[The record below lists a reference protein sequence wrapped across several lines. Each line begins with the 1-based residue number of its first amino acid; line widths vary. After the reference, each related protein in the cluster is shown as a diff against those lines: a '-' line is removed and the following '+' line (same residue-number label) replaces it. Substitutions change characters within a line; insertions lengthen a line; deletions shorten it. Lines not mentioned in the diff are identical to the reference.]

1 MKIIDRYITREFIKL
16 FFLVL
21 ASFTIIYLIV
31 DFFGRI
37 RMFLSNDATARQ
49 IFLHFGF
56 GIPQIISH
64 TIPVA
69 VLLATLIT
77 FSILSRNSEIVA
89 MRANGISIYRMT
101 LPVLILGI
109 LISVMGFFFNEFVT
123 PMANHKAKYIEFVE
137 VKKQRRMGAFSQNQI
152 WYRSRNAIYN
162 FALFVPEKNVLKGVT
177 IHHFDQGFN
186 LVMRV
191 DAKEASWTPN
201 GWILS
206 KVMVTRFPPG
216 DFPVVERHDSLP
228 ADIPEKPSDLQAV
241 QKGADEM
248 SFFELRSF
256 INKLRSEGYD
266 ATRYLVD
273 LHGKI
278 AFTLVSVILVVLG
291 VSFSL
296 RSERSGGVALSI
308 GAGIIIGFSYWI
320 VFALSISLGRSLTLP
335 PFFAAWSANFLFAL
349 ASAALYLRVRT

>member
-1 MKIIDRYITREFIKL
+1 MKIIDRYIAKEFLKL
-16 FFLVL
+16 FALVL
-21 ASFTIIYLIV
+21 VSFTILYLIV

-49 IFLHFGF
+49 IILHFGF

-69 VLLATLIT
+69 VLLATLIAFGT
-77 FSILSRNSEIVA
+77 FSRNNEVVA

-101 LPVLILGI
+101 LPVLVLGI
-109 LISVMGFFFNEFVT
+109 AISGAAFFFNEFVT
-123 PMANHKAKYIEFVE
+123 PLANHKAKYIEFVE

-162 FALFVPEKNVLKGVT
+162 FALFVPERNILKGVT
-177 IHHFDQGFN
+177 IHHFDPDFN
-186 LVMRV
+186 LVMRI
-191 DAKEASWTPN
+191 DAKEASWN
-201 GWILS
+201 SDRWILS
-206 KVMVTRFPPG
+206 DVMVTRFPPG
-216 DFPVVERHDSLP
+216 DFPVIERHNKLP
-228 ADIPEKPSDLQAV
+228 ADITENPSDLQSV
-241 QKGADEM
+241 QKDADEM
-248 SFFELRSF
+248 SFFELWSF
-256 INKLRSEGYD
+256 IRKLRSEGYD

-278 AFTLVSVILVVLG
+278 AFTLVSIILVVLG

-335 PFFAAWSANFLFAL
+335 PFLAAWSANLLFAA
-349 ASAALYLRVRT
+349 ASIALYLRVRT